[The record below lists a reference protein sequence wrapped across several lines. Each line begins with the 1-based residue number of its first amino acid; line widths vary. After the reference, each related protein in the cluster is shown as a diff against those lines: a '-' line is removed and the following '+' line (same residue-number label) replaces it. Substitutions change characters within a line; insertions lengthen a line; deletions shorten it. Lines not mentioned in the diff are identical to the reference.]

1 MSELLAQFSQ
11 ALVETVAAAGQSVVR
26 VEGRD
31 RLPGS
36 GVVWSAGGLIV
47 TAAHVLERDTVRVGL
62 PDGQSVAARVVGRDA
77 GVDVAVVQAEAGGL
91 KPAEWAAPATLEV
104 GALVLALGRPGER
117 VLATLGVISALEEGW
132 RTPAGGFIDR
142 YLQTDVVMFPG
153 FSGGPLVD
161 AEARVAGLTSSTLA
175 RGLSVAVTVD
185 TVRQTVAAL
194 VKHGRVRRGYLGIG
208 AQPVRLPEALR
219 PATGQAGG
227 LLLMNVEPGGP
238 AERGG
243 LLQGDTLVTLDG
255 RPVPSLESLLA
266 ALGEDRVGRRVPAQI
281 VRAGHLQALEVWVG
295 ERPA

>member
-11 ALVETVAAAGQSVVR
+11 ALVETVAAAGRSVVR
-26 VEGRD
+26 VEGRE

-36 GVVWSAGGLIV
+36 GVVWSADGLIV
-47 TAAHVLERDTVRVGL
+47 TAAHVLERDAVRVGL
-62 PDGQSVAARVVGRDA
+62 PEGGTVAARVVGRDA
-77 GVDVAVVQAEAGGL
+77 GVDLAVVQAEASGL
-91 KPAEWAAPATLEV
+91 KPAEWAEPDALQV
-104 GALVLALGRPGER
+104 GALVLALGRPGDHA
-117 VLATLGVISALEEGW
+117 LATLGVISALDEGW
-132 RTPAGGFIDR
+132 RTPAGGYIDR

-161 AEARVAGLTSSTLA
+161 AEAHVAGLTSSTLA

-219 PATGQAGG
+219 AAAGQEAG

-243 LLQGDTLVTLDG
+243 LLLGDTLVTIDG
-255 RPVPSLESLLA
+255 RPVPGLESLLA
-266 ALGEDRVGRRVPAQI
+266 ALGEDLVGRRVPAQI
-281 VRAGHLQALEVWVG
+281 VRAGQLQALDVWVG

>member
-36 GVVWSAGGLIV
+36 GVVWSADGLIV

-117 VLATLGVISALEEGW
+117 GLATLGVISALEEGW

-281 VRAGHLQALEVWVG
+281 VRAGQLQALEVWVG